1 MQLLENPDVHGIQYQ
16 QGTLHGREIREYL
29 LELTGRKCAYCG
41 NNRTR
46 LHVEHIKPKAR
57 GGSDRPDNLT
67 MACHPC
73 NEKKGKLYGKEL
85 EEKLGADFAKKVK
98 AAAKKSKQGLSDAA
112 AINTIRW
119 KLLETLKATGLTVIS
134 GTGGKTAYHRNLARL
149 PKTHYYDAAAVAVVP
164 KQPKELNVAVIGSVG
179 YGRRDLRK
187 FSVKKPGFNYGNLK
201 RSAGDG
207 FQKFDHVEI
216 TKTKGKWQGIIN
228 CFDRTPK
235 NKPRR
240 LRVGYFAPEVADP
253 RKSGNSTELRLL
265 QKRDGYSYTTIPTSL
280 DFRP

>member
-1 MQLLENPDVHGIQYQ
+1 
-16 QGTLHGREIREYL
+16 
-29 LELTGRKCAYCG
+29 
-41 NNRTR
+41 
-46 LHVEHIKPKAR
+46 
-57 GGSDRPDNLT
+57 
-67 MACHPC
+67 MACHAC

-98 AAAKKSKQGLSDAA
+98 AAAKKSKKGLSDAA

-119 KLLETLKATGLTVIS
+119 KLLETLKATGLPVIS
-134 GTGGKTAYHRNLARL
+134 GTGGKTAYHRNLAGL

-164 KQPKELNVAVIGSVG
+164 KRPKNLNVAVIESVG

-216 TKTKGKWQGIIN
+216 TKTKGKWKGIIN

-240 LRVGYFAPEVADP
+240 LRVAYFAPEVADP

-265 QKRDGYSYTTIPTSL
+265 QKRDGYSYATIPASSCHSL
-280 DFRP
+280 